1 MAKRFGR
8 PAPSFEDERS
18 GSSQVVREIRLL
30 REGSGI
36 EGVYDSI
43 SAIDAMHTASAETSR
58 KRAVYDGVLHWTLM
72 IAFWSFV
79 VYLAIQF
86 LRNLHS

>member
-8 PAPSFEDERS
+8 PAPSFDDDRS
-18 GSSQVVREIRLL
+18 SSSVVREIRLT

-43 SAIDAMHTASAETSR
+43 SAIDAMHSAEAETSR
-58 KRAVYDGVLHWTLM
+58 KRAIYDGVLHWVLM
-72 IAFWSFV
+72 IIFWCCVAYFV
-79 VYLAIQF
+79 AQF
-86 LRNLHS
+86 LRGLHD

>member
-8 PAPSFEDERS
+8 PAPTFDEDKR
-18 GSSQVVREIRLL
+18 GSHVVREIRLV

-43 SAIDAMHTASAETSR
+43 SAIDAMHTAADQNAR
-58 KRAVYDGVLHWTLM
+58 KRAIYDGVLHWLLM
-72 IAFWSFV
+72 VIFWSFA
-79 VYLAIQF
+79 VYMAALF